1 MEKIV
6 SRFKGKLGKMIKN
19 AGSKYDDYSI
29 SRESYKKLSHKKTRL
44 KSIKEKNIKNWFNIE
59 KKR

>member
-1 MEKIV
+1 M
-6 SRFKGKLGKMIKN
+6 SRFRGKLVKMIKN

-29 SRESYKKLSHKKTRL
+29 SRESYKKLSQKKTRL
-44 KSIKEKNIKNWFNIE
+44 KSINEKNIKNWFNIE

>member
-6 SRFKGKLGKMIKN
+6 SRFKGKLVKVIKN

-29 SRESYKKLSHKKTRL
+29 SRESYKKLSQKETRL
-44 KSIKEKNIKNWFNIE
+44 RSIKEKNIKNWFNIE

>member
-1 MEKIV
+1 
-6 SRFKGKLGKMIKN
+6 MIKN

-29 SRESYKKLSHKKTRL
+29 SRESYKKLSQKETRL
-44 KSIKEKNIKNWFNIE
+44 RSIKEKNIKNWFNIE